1 MFAKPYSLIIFF
13 ISSLILFIAVESS
26 TPKAKTI
33 TDALKLIESLSRIA
47 KLKSLDHQQKKEN
60 VSEVD
65 KLINKAS
72 EIKKEREMKINSN
85 LIVNGSIMAN
95 KIVTDALTIHGLG
108 KLDNNLLT
116 TTLDTSSITSQTVH
130 ANSITSPTGV
140 IEIEGDVIIS
150 NDDDI
155 TTTTTN
161 GDSFAISGVKQF
173 SLLHHDDFDDDVI
186 EGWSDKRR
194 SSCNDNGNAF
204 LGGHCKF
211 SYNEVSKT
219 FRINAPHTQIR
230 ITAGF
235 HMFDNWNGE
244 YGYMKVNGDIM
255 WMREGKVDNENGM
268 NICGGNH
275 NDPAFNLEI
284 DVIVPHTS
292 NNVTITFGS
301 TLQKDPC
308 EASFGVDD
316 VMIYTK

>member
-47 KLKSLDHQQKKEN
+47 KLKSLDHKQKQEN

-65 KLINKAS
+65 KLINKVS
-72 EIKKEREMKINSN
+72 ETKKEREMKINSN

-155 TTTTTN
+155 TTTTN

-173 SLLHHDDFDDDVI
+173 SLLHHDDFDDDVV

-194 SSCNDNGNAF
+194 SSCTDNGNAF

-219 FRINAPHTQIR
+219 FRINASHTQIR

-284 DVIVPHTS
+284 DVIIPHTS
-292 NNVTITFGS
+292 NIVTITFGS